1 MPSPAEDRHRQ
12 EDACKYG
19 SVWVAEVC
27 VCACG
32 AHPNRVDAIAEVRI
46 ARREDGQRHLI
57 KDRLALVARP
67 IEAERQPAGRE
78 VIREP
83 VGDRE
88 GDEEEPEDQGDEDA
102 RPAALAVRAR
112 PQLAGDVAA
121 AAKGEE
127 ARKLVGVVG
136 LAASPLVVR
145 KVLHAGRVG
154 SGGDVRRR
162 RAERADAQL
171 DLLALVAREPRTHV
185 VGVLDAG
192 ALDLQ
197 HLHARAQA
205 GSVRGRAGY
214 DEENARGRRRRTAL
228 ADVSAARG

>member
-19 SVWVAEVC
+19 CRKCEHVC
-27 VCACG
+27 VLCGPCG

-46 ARREDGQRHLI
+46 ARREDGQRHLV

-145 KVLHAGRVG
+145 KVLH
-154 SGGDVRRR
+154 
-162 RAERADAQL
+162 
-171 DLLALVAREPRTHV
+171 H
-185 VGVLDAG
+185 
-192 ALDLQ
+192 
-197 HLHARAQA
+197 
-205 GSVRGRAGY
+205 
-214 DEENARGRRRRTAL
+214 
-228 ADVSAARG
+228 